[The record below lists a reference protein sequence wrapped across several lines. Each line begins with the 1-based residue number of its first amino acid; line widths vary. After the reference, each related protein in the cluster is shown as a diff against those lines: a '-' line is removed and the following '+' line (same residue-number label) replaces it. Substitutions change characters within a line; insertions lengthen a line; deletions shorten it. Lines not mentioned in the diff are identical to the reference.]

1 MNIAI
6 SEATHSQQ
14 ATLRSDSARA
24 MRPRGIYDLTLPEL
38 EARVVD
44 RGLPAYRARQIWG
57 WAYRQLVTD
66 YSEMVNIPAA
76 LRRALATEAPIS
88 LLKLYAASQ
97 RTMEK
102 RSRRSTGR
110 AMVKSWKPSSC
121 SIPIAPPSASRA
133 RSDVPS
139 VAPFAP
145 RV

>member
-38 EARVVD
+38 EARVLD

-66 YSEMVNIPAA
+66 YSEMV
-76 LRRALATEAPIS
+76 T
-88 LLKLYAASQ
+88 
-97 RTMEK
+97 
-102 RSRRSTGR
+102 SRLHCDVHLPPRL
-110 AMVKSWKPSSC
+110 PSH
-121 SIPIAPPSASRA
+121 
-133 RSDVPS
+133 
-139 VAPFAP
+139 F
-145 RV
+145 